1 MTSLKEGVSGLE
13 GHQGHIEFV
22 HGHSGQW
29 AEVLVWTTTMEAR
42 LRSSIFITILLP
54 FCNAFALS
62 VCTGVGG
69 TCGGQRA
76 TSGVVSLPPPGRSQG
91 LNVDHWDY
99 KNPDLLTGPFLGPTF
114 VVGSARD

>member
-76 TSGVVSLPPPGRSQG
+76 TLCSQCSPTNRVSWDQTQVVTGVATGFTFGADSSVLSSVS
-91 LNVDHWDY
+91 WM
-99 KNPDLLTGPFLGPTF
+99 FCF
-114 VVGSARD
+114 